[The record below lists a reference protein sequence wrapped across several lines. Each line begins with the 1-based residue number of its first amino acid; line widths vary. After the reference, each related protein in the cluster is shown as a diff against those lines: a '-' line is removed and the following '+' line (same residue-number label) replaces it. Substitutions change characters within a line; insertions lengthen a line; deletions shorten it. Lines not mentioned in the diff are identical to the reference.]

1 MIINLSCVPVVKRN
15 LLSVLLLVLFGVGL
29 TSTNASAITYAVE
42 WPTSSGE
49 TLPAGTVVVAD
60 GINAV
65 RPARPDEGRYV
76 LGAVAAL
83 TKGSLSQGT
92 VGVAS
97 SGVVSVLVSD
107 IGGTIKSGDRIAL
120 SSIEGVG
127 TKSQTSGWMI
137 GTAQADFATSPR
149 RAVQEQVAASDG
161 KETTVSIKE
170 IPVLLSVTYY
180 NPDSGTAGN
189 GIMGSLQ
196 NTLES
201 VVGHS
206 VPTDRVL
213 LALLIFGVAIIL
225 LVTLVYSAVKHSLIS
240 IGRNPLAHTKITAS
254 LVKVLLTAV
263 AVIIVTLGII
273 YLILK

>member
-1 MIINLSCVPVVKRN
+1 MVKRN
-15 LLSVLLLVLFGVGL
+15 LLFVLLSVLFGVGL
-29 TSTNASAITYAVE
+29 TSTGASAITYAVE
-42 WPTSSGE
+42 RPTSNGE
-49 TLPAGTVVVAD
+49 TLPAGTIIVAD
-60 GINAV
+60 GNTV
-65 RPARPDEGRYV
+65 RPARPDEGQYV
-76 LGAVAAL
+76 FGVVAAL
-83 TKGSLSQGT
+83 PKGSLPPGA

-127 TKSQTSGWMI
+127 MKSQTSGWMI

-161 KETTVSIKE
+161 KKTTVSIKQ

-201 VVGHS
+201 AVGHS

>member
-1 MIINLSCVPVVKRN
+1 MIKHI
-15 LLSVLLLVLFGVGL
+15 LLLVLLLVLCGVGL

-42 WPTSSGE
+42 RPTSSGE
-49 TLPAGTVVVAD
+49 TLPAGTVIVAD
-60 GINAV
+60 GNAV
-65 RPARPDEGRYV
+65 RPAHSDEGQYV
-76 LGAVAAL
+76 FGVVAAL
-83 TKGSLSQGT
+83 PKGSVSPGT

-97 SGVVSVLVSD
+97 SGIVSVLVSD

-120 SSIEGVG
+120 SSIDGVG
-127 TKSQTSGWMI
+127 MKSQTSGWMI
-137 GTAQADFATSPR
+137 GTAQADFATSSY
-149 RAVQEQVAASDG
+149 RAVQEQVTANDG
-161 KETTVSIKE
+161 KKMTVSIKQ

-180 NPDSGTAGN
+180 NPDSSGTAGS

-196 NTLES
+196 NTLGS
-201 VVGHS
+201 AVGHS

-263 AVIIVTLGII
+263 AVIIITLGII

>member
-1 MIINLSCVPVVKRN
+1 M
-15 LLSVLLLVLFGVGL
+15 
-29 TSTNASAITYAVE
+29 
-42 WPTSSGE
+42 
-49 TLPAGTVVVAD
+49 
-60 GINAV
+60 
-65 RPARPDEGRYV
+65 
-76 LGAVAAL
+76 
-83 TKGSLSQGT
+83 
-92 VGVAS
+92 
-97 SGVVSVLVSD
+97 
-107 IGGTIKSGDRIAL
+107 
-120 SSIEGVG
+120 
-127 TKSQTSGWMI
+127 KSQTSGWMI

-149 RAVQEQVAASDG
+149 RAVQEQVAASNG

-180 NPDSGTAGN
+180 NPDSGTAGS

-201 VVGHS
+201 VVGNS

-240 IGRNPLAHTKITAS
+240 IGRNPLAHTKIAAS

-263 AVIIVTLGII
+263 AVIIITLGII